1 MQTHKDM
8 ILSDITGPMSKRR
21 VARKVPSLSLAFF
34 SLSHSSFMMLCSRL
48 LLLSAR
54 YWPIVIFTWCST

>member
-21 VARKVPSLSLAFF
+21 VALKVPSLAFF